1 MIETLKNSK
10 VWVPYISEKN
20 QLDILKNGERYYL
33 PVFTSRAEMKQY
45 ALTGLV
51 INAFT
56 DSVIL
61 DWNQLGTINPG
72 GDDEE
77 EETMYTR

>member
-1 MIETLKNSK
+1 MRNRKRS
-10 VWVPYISEKN
+10 
-20 QLDILKNGERYYL
+20 
-33 PVFTSRAEMKQY
+33 QY

>member
-1 MIETLKNSK
+1 MRVN
-10 VWVPYISEKN
+10 EKEIKDEN
-20 QLDILKNGERYYL
+20 PTNCGI
-33 PVFTSRAEMKQY
+33 KQFVGFFY
-45 ALTGLV
+45 CIRFSDVMDMAKRSQYTLTGLV

-72 GDDEE
+72 GDDGE

>member
-1 MIETLKNSK
+1 MDMAKRS
-10 VWVPYISEKN
+10 
-20 QLDILKNGERYYL
+20 
-33 PVFTSRAEMKQY
+33 QY
-45 ALTGLV
+45 TLTGLV